1 MSFSTPLKSR
11 KAKKIAT
18 DIFVPLKPQR
28 TLIDLTEDPA
38 QKTCATVFSTP
49 LKSEST
55 VIDLAEDPTQEI
67 NIIEHPRF
75 GDWWGAPNTDGDVSS
90 RYQIEYFST
99 LSSGQKPEE
108 VHSACRLQ
116 QQSALSGP
124 RRSAIPIRAPAS
136 QPVQ

>member
-1 MSFSTPLKSR
+1 MSFSTPLKSG
-11 KAKKIAT
+11 KAKKIAMAT
-18 DIFVPLKPQR
+18 FMPLKSQR
-28 TLIDLTEDPA
+28 TLIDLTEDPT
-38 QKTCATVFSTP
+38 QKKCATVFSTP
-49 LKSEST
+49 LKEGST

-108 VHSACRLQ
+108 VHVGCNSKARSVVSACQ
-116 QQSALSGP
+116 
-124 RRSAIPIRAPAS
+124 
-136 QPVQ
+136 